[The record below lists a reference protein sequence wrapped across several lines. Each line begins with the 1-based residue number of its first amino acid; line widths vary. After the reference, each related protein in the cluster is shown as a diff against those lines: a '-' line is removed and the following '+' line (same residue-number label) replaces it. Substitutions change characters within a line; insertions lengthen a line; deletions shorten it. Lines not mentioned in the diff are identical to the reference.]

1 MEIGFIGLGSMGRP
15 MAARL
20 LSAGHRLRVWN
31 RSPGPARELAGQ
43 GAEAVGG
50 AAEAFRGDV
59 AVTMLADDAAYRS
72 VGLAGP
78 LLDQAPRGMVHLNMA
93 TVSIE
98 LTRELAAAHAE
109 RGLVYAAAPVF
120 GRGDV
125 AAAGKLTIVASGPEA
140 ALDRAAPLFD
150 AMGQRTWRLG
160 PDPSQAAAAKIA
172 GNFMIASVI
181 ETIGEATTLAARH
194 GVPPEMLLE
203 VLTSSLFNAPVYKNY
218 GAIIAGRKYQP
229 AGFRLALGLK
239 DVRLALAAGEGARVP
254 LPFASV
260 LRDAFLE
267 AVAHG
272 DADLDWAALA
282 DVARRRAGS
291 EVGAGAA
298 QPA

>member
-1 MEIGFIGLGSMGRP
+1 MEVGFLGLGAMGRA
-15 MAARL
+15 MASRL

-43 GAEAVGG
+43 GAEAVEQP
-50 AAEAFRGDV
+50 AEAFRGDV
-59 AVTMLADDAAYRS
+59 AITMLADDAAYRS

-78 LLDQAPRGMVHLNMA
+78 LLDQAPHGMIHVNMA
-93 TVSIE
+93 TLSVE
-98 LTRELAAAHAE
+98 LTRELAAAHAKA
-109 RGLVYAAAPVF
+109 GLRYVAAPVF

-125 AAAGKLTIVASGPEA
+125 AAAGKLTIVAAGPED
-140 ALDRAAPLFD
+140 ALEEAGPLFD

-160 PDPSQAAAAKIA
+160 PDPSQAAALKIA
-172 GNFMIASVI
+172 GNFMIASAI
-181 ETIGEATTLAARH
+181 ETIGEATTLASRH
-194 GVPPEMLLE
+194 GVAPETLLD
-203 VLTSSLFNAPVYKNY
+203 VLTSSLFSAPVYKNY

-267 AVAHG
+267 AIAHG
-272 DADLDWAALA
+272 DGDLDWAALA
-282 DVARRRAGS
+282 EVARRRAGL
-291 EVGAGAA
+291 VAG
-298 QPA
+298 PD